1 VKVDELIATKQPK
14 KYDEAVALLR
24 DLCDLGRREGET
36 AEFET
41 RLQRIQMRHEAKST
55 LIRRLREAGLLDV
68 A

>member
-1 VKVDELIATKQPK
+1 MKVDQLIATKQPK

-24 DLCDLGRREGET
+24 DLQDLGRRDGDTGEVR
-36 AEFET
+36 A
-41 RLQRIQMRHEAKST
+41 RLRQIQMQHQGKPT